1 MNENFEC
8 LNKMVFFLKKGDGK
22 KKYINKIKRDLKKR
36 KEKENGNIENDFFF
50 FFLAD

>member
-22 KKYINKIKRDLKKR
+22 KKYINKKKETWKKEKR
-36 KEKENGNIENDFFF
+36 KKKYRK
-50 FFLAD
+50 